1 MNAQSSLWAL
11 PTVLPR
17 LESRLVNEV
26 TRILDALG
34 RGDSKA
40 AEELL
45 PLVYEELR
53 RLAAQKMAGESPGHT
68 LQPTALVHEAWLR
81 LAGSGPQRWENR
93 AHFFGA
99 AAEAMRRILVDHARR
114 KQSLKRGAGALR
126 EELHDSVLVL
136 TAPPDELLAV
146 HEALDQLAA
155 EDPPAAELVKLRY
168 FVGMTMEEAALA
180 MGLSKR
186 TAEGLWTYARVW
198 LRGRIR
204 ASL

>member
-1 MNAQSSLWAL
+1 
-11 PTVLPR
+11 
-17 LESRLVNEV
+17 VNEV
-26 TRILDALG
+26 TRILDAIG
-34 RGDSKA
+34 QRDSKA
-40 AEELL
+40 TDELL
-45 PLVYEELR
+45 PLVYDELR

-81 LAGSGPQRWENR
+81 LAGSGDQRWENR

-114 KQSLKRGAGALR
+114 KQSQKRGDGAKR

-146 HEALDQLAA
+146 DEALDDLGA
-155 EDPPAAELVKLRY
+155 EDPHAAELVKLRY

-186 TAEGLWTYARVW
+186 TAEGLWTYARAW
-198 LRGRIR
+198 LRHRIR
-204 ASL
+204 GLL